1 VSETNNTGT
10 IFKSEA
16 PASGGAK
23 IPILFGAILALVG
36 SSVYSF
42 YQINGLKTE
51 LAETREILA
60 GEIGKVNE
68 SSSSGTKVTRA
79 SVDALKA
86 ELDEARRQAAQL
98 AGQAKVDAGR
108 HADQLAAKLELVQEA
123 QAAQTAKVAES
134 VVAVSNEVTAV
145 KEDTTANKNSVAAVS
160 NEVAVVKTQ
169 ADATKAELQKT
180 ISELGST
187 RGDLGVQSGLI
198 ATNARQLAALKEL
211 GERTYTEFRLAKAKT
226 GQKVGDF
233 QIRLTKTDP
242 KKNKYTVE
250 VLVDDKTIEKK
261 DRTAN
266 EPVQFMISRSAL
278 PYELVV
284 NEVKKDLIVGYVSAP
299 KVQVTRN

>member
-1 VSETNNTGT
+1 MSDLNNTN
-10 IFKSEA
+10 EA

-42 YQINGLKTE
+42 YQINQLKTD
-51 LAETREILA
+51 LAATREILA

-68 SSSSGTKVTRA
+68 TSSSGTKITRA
-79 SVDALKA
+79 SVDSLKA
-86 ELDEARRQAAQL
+86 ELEEARRQATQL
-98 AGQAKVDAGR
+98 AGQAKVEAGR
-108 HADQLAAKLELVQEA
+108 HADELANRLELVQEA
-123 QAAQTAKVAES
+123 QAAQTARVAES
-134 VVAVSNEVTAV
+134 VTAVSNEVTAV
-145 KEDTTANKNSVAAVS
+145 KQDTTANRDRVAAVS
-160 NEVAVVKTQ
+160 TEVASVKTQ
-169 ADATKAELQKT
+169 ADSTKSELEKT
-180 ISELGST
+180 ISQLSST

-198 ATNARQLAALKEL
+198 ATNSRELAALRER
-211 GERTYTEFRLAKAKT
+211 GERTYTEFRIAKAKT
-226 GQKVGDF
+226 TQKVGDF

-250 VLVDDKTIEKK
+250 VIVDDKLIEKK

-278 PYELVV
+278 PYEMVV
-284 NEVKKDLIVGYVSAP
+284 NEVRKDMIVGYVSAP